1 MKRRKNQPAHR
12 LDELLRAPHL
22 VEPPRDVLQRAIAL
36 GERLPQPVRLRDAA
50 KWLVDLVFDSGREPL
65 PVGVRGGG
73 GAERRLLFEA
83 RLGDDTPHQ
92 VDLRLRRTAAGRIDV
107 TGQCLPPWPGA
118 RVEAGGGRHR
128 AELGEGGEFLL
139 RGLAARGGGLKLVL
153 RLPGAGDLELLDVP
167 LPEEPG
173 PQ

>member
-1 MKRRKNQPAHR
+1 MTRRKTEPTHR
-12 LDELLRAPHL
+12 LPDLLQARHL
-22 VEPPRDVLQRAIAL
+22 VEPPRDVLHRAVAL
-36 GERLPQPVRLRDAA
+36 GERLRQPVRLADAA
-50 KWLVDLVFDSGREPL
+50 RWLVELVFDSAREPL

-83 RLGDDTPHQ
+83 RQGDGASHQ

-118 RVEAGGGRHR
+118 RVEAGSGRHR
-128 AELGEGGEFLL
+128 ADLGEGGEFLL
-139 RGLAARGGGLKLVL
+139 RGLSARGGGLKLVL
-153 RLPGAGDLELLDVP
+153 RLPGKGDLELLDVP